1 MLGKYSTNVVLPKN
15 KSDVA
20 KAINGLGQVDI
31 NVHEPVEK
39 NNVGFVKSEID
50 RFVGTEGV
58 QLQVGGRAECG
69 GGGTVRNRMLE

>member
-31 NVHEPVEK
+31 NVLEPIDK
-39 NNVGFVKSEID
+39 SNVGFVKSEID
-50 RFVGTEGV
+50 RFVGNGKNNV
-58 QLQVGGRAECG
+58 SVIFIKKK
-69 GGGTVRNRMLE
+69 